1 MSSGYRSRRQQIR
14 ADFYRLILEALERQ
28 CVTPDTNTRRVILEQ
43 LKLAALVGG
52 CEERHRALVLLA
64 EPSMSAGEIIK
75 TLTEKSVLEVLGYT
89 PRQAR
94 ARGQRKAPTR
104 RTA

>member
-43 LKLAALVGG
+43 LKLAAMVGG
-52 CEERHRALVLLA
+52 CEERHRALTLLGDRR
-64 EPSMSAGEIIK
+64 PHGDIINE
-75 TLTEKSVLEVLGYT
+75 LTKHSVLEVLGYT

-94 ARGQRKAPTR
+94 VRGQRR
-104 RTA
+104 SGR